1 MAEAARLAQE
11 RRAEQAQQA
20 RDAAALERQ
29 QTLARQRERLRASVA
44 EQQRRANEN
53 AAQQVPDT
61 DAEVIVTDNAV
72 SRPAPVQ
79 PITDA
84 DIAAVYRQFQAL
96 ERAIEAKDMD
106 RVLALT
112 ERSSGKIGLFLQLF
126 QNFDALDIRIGNVS
140 SQPARAVVQSRLT
153 IRSVTRDGVSR
164 PPPSTYPAVTAISSQ
179 RNSNGEWSKIAW

>member
-1 MAEAARLAQE
+1 MAEAARLAQQ

-29 QTLARQRERLRASVA
+29 QTLSRQRERLRASVA
-44 EQQRRANEN
+44 EQQRRASEN

-61 DAEVIVTDNAV
+61 DAEVIVIDTEV
-72 SRPAPVQ
+72 SRTASVQ
-79 PITDA
+79 PITDT
-84 DIAAVYRQFQAL
+84 DIATVYRQFQAL

-112 ERSSGKIGLFLQLF
+112 EPSSGKIGLFLQLF
-126 QNFDALDIRIGNVS
+126 QNFDTVDIRIGNVS

-164 PPPSTYPAVTAISSQ
+164 PPPSTYPAVTAISSR